1 MSHNA
6 LTLATSLFLQLG
18 ACTMSLCAGL
28 ERRGHAPLRALLAVA
43 VFYAGELLQEPLRR
57 MAMGSSMPLLMLTFA
72 ITLTT
77 TCVAVLLVWRISP
90 WQALFCCTAGYIA
103 QNLISGTSD
112 LIDTLVC
119 AAGRPELPW
128 SSTLLM
134 GCLLVY
140 PLYLWLFVRLVRRHN
155 LADISEPQIILVA
168 LAVVATVIGLDVV
181 VKSLGASTL
190 GLEAYL
196 MARLAHGVLC
206 GFTLF
211 SEQKILAARQ
221 LATEREVERRMAAER
236 ERQYQLSRKNIDA
249 INVKCH
255 DIKHQIR
262 SLADGERVADGRALE
277 DLAAEIAI
285 YDSTV
290 KTENPA
296 LDVILTEKGLV
307 CSGEKITLAV
317 IADGR
322 ALECLEPQE
331 NLLALWKRA
340 GQRHRG
346 GARHRGARAAAHLAQ
361 RAALRHHVRHQ
372 RGEQL
377 RRGARLQGR
386 RARHDQGRRRQPRLW
401 HQEHARHRRA
411 PRRRPHLRL
420 RGRRLP
426 RGRPATGGVRREGHA
441 ACPPRGPSRLKGS

>member
-1 MSHNA
+1 MSFPPPLA
-6 LTLATSLFLQLG
+6 LVTSLFLQLA
-18 ACTMSLCAGL
+18 ACIMPLCAGL
-28 ERRGHAPLRALLAVA
+28 ERRGGALRPLLGAG

-57 MAMGSSMPLLMLTFA
+57 MALGTNMPLLMVTFA
-72 ITLTT
+72 ITLLTAF
-77 TCVAVLLVWRISP
+77 VAVLLVWRISP
-90 WQALFCCTAGYIA
+90 WQALFCCTAGYIG
-103 QNLISGTSD
+103 QNLISGTCN
-112 LIDTLVC
+112 LMDTLVV
-119 AAGRPELPW
+119 AAGGVVPPW
-128 SSTLLM
+128 PTTLLAAVA
-134 GCLLVY
+134 LVY
-140 PLYLWLFVRLVRRHN
+140 PLYLWLFVRQIRRHG

-168 LAVVATVIGLDVV
+168 LVVVATVIGLDVV
-181 VKSLGASTL
+181 VKSLGTAGV

-211 SEQKILAARQ
+211 SEQKILSARQ

-262 SLADGERVADGRALE
+262 SLAGSGRVADGRALE

-285 YDSTV
+285 YDSAV

-331 NLLALWKRA
+331 IYSLFGNALDNA
-340 GQRHRG
+340 IEAVRG
-346 GARHRGARAAAHLAQ
+346 I
-361 RAALRHHVRHQ
+361 
-372 RGEQL
+372 EE
-377 RRGARLQGR
+377 
-386 RARHDQGRRRQPRLW
+386 P
-401 HQEHARHRRA
+401 E
-411 PRRRPHLRL
+411 
-420 RGRRLP
+420 RRLISLNVRRSGTMCVINVENSCDAAP
-426 RGRPATGGVRREGHA
+426 AFRDGMPVTTKANAGSHGFGTRSMRGIVERHGGVLTFGCEDGIFHVDA
-441 ACPPRGPSRLKGS
+441 LLPVA

>member
-6 LTLATSLFLQLG
+6 LALATSLFLQLG
-18 ACTMSLCAGL
+18 ACTVPLCAGL
-28 ERRGHAPLRALLAVA
+28 ERRGHALLRALLAVA

-77 TCVAVLLVWRISP
+77 TCVAVLLVWRVSP

-103 QNLISGTSD
+103 QNLISGTSN

-140 PLYLWLFVRLVRRHN
+140 PLYLWLFVRLVRRHS

-262 SLADGERVADGRALE
+262 SLADGGRVADGRALE

-290 KTENPA
+290 KTGNPA

-331 NLLALWKRA
+331 IYSLFGNALDNA
-340 GQRHRG
+340 IEAVRG
-346 GARHRGARAAAHLAQ
+346 I
-361 RAALRHHVRHQ
+361 
-372 RGEQL
+372 GE
-377 RRGARLQGR
+377 
-386 RARHDQGRRRQPRLW
+386 P
-401 HQEHARHRRA
+401 E
-411 PRRRPHLRL
+411 
-420 RGRRLP
+420 RRLVSLN
-426 RGRPATGGVRREGHA
+426 VRRSGTMCVINVENSCDVAPAFRDGLPVTTKADAGSHGFGTRSM
-441 ACPPRGPSRLKGS
+441 RGIVERHGGILSFGCEDGVFHVDALLPVA

>member
-6 LTLATSLFLQLG
+6 LALATSLFLQLG
-18 ACTMSLCAGL
+18 ACTVPLCAGL
-28 ERRGHAPLRALLAVA
+28 ERRGHALLRALLAVA

-77 TCVAVLLVWRISP
+77 TCVAVLLVWRVSP

-103 QNLISGTSD
+103 QNLISGTSN

-140 PLYLWLFVRLVRRHN
+140 PLYLWLFVRLVRRHS

-262 SLADGERVADGRALE
+262 SLADGGRVADGRALE
-277 DLAAEIAI
+277 DLATEIAI

-290 KTENPA
+290 KTGNPA

-331 NLLALWKRA
+331 IYSLFGNALDNA
-340 GQRHRG
+340 IEAVRG
-346 GARHRGARAAAHLAQ
+346 I
-361 RAALRHHVRHQ
+361 
-372 RGEQL
+372 GE
-377 RRGARLQGR
+377 
-386 RARHDQGRRRQPRLW
+386 P
-401 HQEHARHRRA
+401 E
-411 PRRRPHLRL
+411 
-420 RGRRLP
+420 RRLVSLNVRRSGTMCVINVENSCDVAP
-426 RGRPATGGVRREGHA
+426 AFRDGLPVTTKADAGSHGFGTRSMRGIVERHGGVLSFGCEDGVFHVDA
-441 ACPPRGPSRLKGS
+441 LLPMA

>member
-6 LTLATSLFLQLG
+6 LALATSLFLQLG
-18 ACTMSLCAGL
+18 ACTVPLCAGL
-28 ERRGHAPLRALLAVA
+28 ERRGHALLRALLAVA

-77 TCVAVLLVWRISP
+77 TCVAVLLVWRVSP

-103 QNLISGTSD
+103 QNLISGTSN

-140 PLYLWLFVRLVRRHN
+140 PLYLWLFVRLVRRHS

-262 SLADGERVADGRALE
+262 SLADGGRVADGRALE

-290 KTENPA
+290 KTGNPA

-331 NLLALWKRA
+331 IYSLFGNALDNAIEAVRGIGEPERHLVSLNVRRSGTMCVINVENSCDVAPAFRDGLPVTTKADA
-340 GQRHRG
+340 GSHGFGTRSMRGIVERH
-346 GARHRGARAAAHLAQ
+346 
-361 RAALRHHVRHQ
+361 
-372 RGEQL
+372 
-377 RRGARLQGR
+377 
-386 RARHDQGRRRQPRLW
+386 
-401 HQEHARHRRA
+401 
-411 PRRRPHLRL
+411 
-420 RGRRLP
+420 
-426 RGRPATGGVRREGHA
+426 GGVLTFGCEDGVFHVDA
-441 ACPPRGPSRLKGS
+441 LLPVA

>member
-6 LTLATSLFLQLG
+6 LALATSLFLQLG
-18 ACTMSLCAGL
+18 ACTVPLCAGL
-28 ERRGHAPLRALLAVA
+28 ERRDHAPLRALLAVA

-77 TCVAVLLVWRISP
+77 TCVAVLLVWRVSP

-103 QNLISGTSD
+103 QNLISGTSN

-140 PLYLWLFVRLVRRHN
+140 PLYLWLFVRLVRRHS

-255 DIKHQIR
+255 DIKHQIL
-262 SLADGERVADGRALE
+262 SLADGGRVADGRALE
-277 DLAAEIAI
+277 DLASEIAI
-285 YDSTV
+285 YDSAV

-317 IADGR
+317 IADGC

-331 NLLALWKRA
+331 IYSLFGNALDNA
-340 GQRHRG
+340 IEAVRG
-346 GARHRGARAAAHLAQ
+346 I
-361 RAALRHHVRHQ
+361 
-372 RGEQL
+372 EE
-377 RRGARLQGR
+377 
-386 RARHDQGRRRQPRLW
+386 P
-401 HQEHARHRRA
+401 E
-411 PRRRPHLRL
+411 
-420 RGRRLP
+420 RRLISLNVRRSGTMCVINVENSCDAAP
-426 RGRPATGGVRREGHA
+426 AFRDGVPVTTKADAGSHGFGTRSMRGIVERHGGVLTFGCEDGIFHVDA
-441 ACPPRGPSRLKGS
+441 LLPVA

>member
-6 LTLATSLFLQLG
+6 LALATSLFLQLG
-18 ACTMSLCAGL
+18 ACTVPLCAGL

-57 MAMGSSMPLLMLTFA
+57 MAMGSNMPLLMLTFA

-77 TCVAVLLVWRISP
+77 TCVAVLLVWRVSP

-103 QNLISGTSD
+103 QNLISGTSN

-140 PLYLWLFVRLVRRHN
+140 PLYLWLFVRLVRRHS

-262 SLADGERVADGRALE
+262 SLADGGRVADGRALE

-290 KTENPA
+290 KTGNPA

-331 NLLALWKRA
+331 IYSLFGNALDNA
-340 GQRHRG
+340 IEAVRG
-346 GARHRGARAAAHLAQ
+346 I
-361 RAALRHHVRHQ
+361 
-372 RGEQL
+372 EE
-377 RRGARLQGR
+377 
-386 RARHDQGRRRQPRLW
+386 P
-401 HQEHARHRRA
+401 E
-411 PRRRPHLRL
+411 
-420 RGRRLP
+420 RRLISLNVRRSGTMCVINVENSCDVAP
-426 RGRPATGGVRREGHA
+426 AFRDGLPVTTKADAGSHGFGTRSMRGIVERHGGVLTFGCEDGIFHVDA
-441 ACPPRGPSRLKGS
+441 LLPVA

>member
-6 LTLATSLFLQLG
+6 LALATSLFLQLG
-18 ACTMSLCAGL
+18 ACTVPLCAGL
-28 ERRGHAPLRALLAVA
+28 ERRGHALLRALLAVA

-77 TCVAVLLVWRISP
+77 TCVAVLLVWRVSP

-103 QNLISGTSD
+103 QNLISGTSN

-140 PLYLWLFVRLVRRHN
+140 PLYLWLFVRLVRRHS

-262 SLADGERVADGRALE
+262 SLADGGRVADGRALE

-290 KTENPA
+290 KTGNPA

-331 NLLALWKRA
+331 IYSLFGNALDNA
-340 GQRHRG
+340 IEAVRG
-346 GARHRGARAAAHLAQ
+346 I
-361 RAALRHHVRHQ
+361 
-372 RGEQL
+372 GE
-377 RRGARLQGR
+377 
-386 RARHDQGRRRQPRLW
+386 P
-401 HQEHARHRRA
+401 E
-411 PRRRPHLRL
+411 
-420 RGRRLP
+420 RRLVSLNVRRSGTMCVINVENSCDVAP
-426 RGRPATGGVRREGHA
+426 AFRDGLPVTTKADAGSHGFGTRSMRGIVERHGGVLSFGCEDGIFHVDA
-441 ACPPRGPSRLKGS
+441 LLPVA

>member
-6 LTLATSLFLQLG
+6 LALATSLFLQLG
-18 ACTMSLCAGL
+18 ACTVPLCAGL
-28 ERRGHAPLRALLAVA
+28 ERRGHAVLRALLAVA

-77 TCVAVLLVWRISP
+77 TCVAVLLVWRVSP

-103 QNLISGTSD
+103 QNLISGTSN

-140 PLYLWLFVRLVRRHN
+140 PLYLWLFVRLVRRHS

-262 SLADGERVADGRALE
+262 SLADGGRVADGRALE

-290 KTENPA
+290 KTGNPA

-331 NLLALWKRA
+331 IYSLFGNALDNA
-340 GQRHRG
+340 IEAVRG
-346 GARHRGARAAAHLAQ
+346 I
-361 RAALRHHVRHQ
+361 
-372 RGEQL
+372 GE
-377 RRGARLQGR
+377 
-386 RARHDQGRRRQPRLW
+386 P
-401 HQEHARHRRA
+401 E
-411 PRRRPHLRL
+411 
-420 RGRRLP
+420 RRLVSLNVRRSGTMCVINVENSCDVAP
-426 RGRPATGGVRREGHA
+426 AFRDGLPVTTKADAGSHGFGTRSMRGIVERHGGVLSFGCEDGVFHVDA
-441 ACPPRGPSRLKGS
+441 LLPMA

>member
-6 LTLATSLFLQLG
+6 LALATSLFLQLG
-18 ACTMSLCAGL
+18 ACTVPLCAGL
-28 ERRGHAPLRALLAVA
+28 ERRGHALLRALLAVA

-77 TCVAVLLVWRISP
+77 TCVAVLLVWRVSP

-103 QNLISGTSD
+103 QNLISGTSN
-112 LIDTLVC
+112 LIDTLAC

-140 PLYLWLFVRLVRRHN
+140 PLYLWLFVRLVRRHS

-262 SLADGERVADGRALE
+262 SLADGGRVADGRALE

-290 KTENPA
+290 KTGNPA

-331 NLLALWKRA
+331 IYSLFGNALDNA
-340 GQRHRG
+340 IEAVRG
-346 GARHRGARAAAHLAQ
+346 I
-361 RAALRHHVRHQ
+361 
-372 RGEQL
+372 GE
-377 RRGARLQGR
+377 
-386 RARHDQGRRRQPRLW
+386 P
-401 HQEHARHRRA
+401 E
-411 PRRRPHLRL
+411 
-420 RGRRLP
+420 RRLVSLNVRRSGTMCVINVENSCDVAP
-426 RGRPATGGVRREGHA
+426 AFRDGLPVTTKADAGSHGFGTRSMRGIVERHGGVLSFGCEDGVFHVDA
-441 ACPPRGPSRLKGS
+441 LLPMA

>member
-6 LTLATSLFLQLG
+6 LALATSLFLQLG
-18 ACTMSLCAGL
+18 ACTVPLCAGL
-28 ERRGHAPLRALLAVA
+28 ERRGHALLRALLAVA

-77 TCVAVLLVWRISP
+77 TCVAVLLVWRVSP

-103 QNLISGTSD
+103 QNLISGTSN

-119 AAGRPELPW
+119 AASWPELPW
-128 SSTLLM
+128 SSTLLV

-221 LATEREVERRMAAER
+221 LANEREVERRMAAER

-262 SLADGERVADGRALE
+262 SLADGGRVADGRALE
-277 DLAAEIAI
+277 DLASEIAI
-285 YDSTV
+285 YDSAV

-331 NLLALWKRA
+331 IYSLFGNALDNA
-340 GQRHRG
+340 IEAVRG
-346 GARHRGARAAAHLAQ
+346 I
-361 RAALRHHVRHQ
+361 
-372 RGEQL
+372 EE
-377 RRGARLQGR
+377 
-386 RARHDQGRRRQPRLW
+386 P
-401 HQEHARHRRA
+401 E
-411 PRRRPHLRL
+411 
-420 RGRRLP
+420 RRLISLNVRRSGTMCVINVENSCDAAP
-426 RGRPATGGVRREGHA
+426 AFRDGVPVTTKADAGSHGFGTRSMRGIVERHGGVISFGCEDGIFHVDA
-441 ACPPRGPSRLKGS
+441 LLPVA

>member
-6 LTLATSLFLQLG
+6 LALATSLFLQLG
-18 ACTMSLCAGL
+18 ACTVPLCAGL
-28 ERRGHAPLRALLAVA
+28 ERRGHALLRALLAVA

-77 TCVAVLLVWRISP
+77 TCVAVLLVWRVSP

-103 QNLISGTSD
+103 QNLISGTSN

-140 PLYLWLFVRLVRRHN
+140 PLYLWLFVRLVRRHS

-262 SLADGERVADGRALE
+262 SLADGGRVADGRALE

-290 KTENPA
+290 KTGNPA

-331 NLLALWKRA
+331 IYSLFGNALDNA
-340 GQRHRG
+340 IEAVRG
-346 GARHRGARAAAHLAQ
+346 I
-361 RAALRHHVRHQ
+361 
-372 RGEQL
+372 GE
-377 RRGARLQGR
+377 
-386 RARHDQGRRRQPRLW
+386 P
-401 HQEHARHRRA
+401 E
-411 PRRRPHLRL
+411 
-420 RGRRLP
+420 RRLVSLNVRRSGTMCVINVENSCDVAP
-426 RGRPATGGVRREGHA
+426 AFRDGLPVTTKADASSHGFGTRSMRGIVERHGGVLSFGCEDGVFHVDA
-441 ACPPRGPSRLKGS
+441 LLPMA

>member
-6 LTLATSLFLQLG
+6 LALATSLFLQLG
-18 ACTMSLCAGL
+18 ACTVPLCAGL
-28 ERRGHAPLRALLAVA
+28 ERRGHALLRALLTVA

-77 TCVAVLLVWRISP
+77 TCVAVLLVWRVSP

-103 QNLISGTSD
+103 QNLISGTSN

-140 PLYLWLFVRLVRRHN
+140 PLYLWLFVRLVRRHS

-262 SLADGERVADGRALE
+262 SLADGGRVADGRALE

-290 KTENPA
+290 KTGNPA

-331 NLLALWKRA
+331 IYSLFGNALDNAIEAVRGIEEPERRLISLNVRRSGTMCVINVENSCDAAPAFRDGVPVTTKADA
-340 GQRHRG
+340 GSHGFGTRSMRG
-346 GARHRGARAAAHLAQ
+346 I
-361 RAALRHHVRHQ
+361 V
-372 RGEQL
+372 E
-377 RRGARLQGR
+377 
-386 RARHDQGRRRQPRLW
+386 RHDGVLTFGCEDGIF
-401 HQEHARHRRA
+401 HVDA
-411 PRRRPHLRL
+411 L
-420 RGRRLP
+420 LP
-426 RGRPATGGVRREGHA
+426 VA
-441 ACPPRGPSRLKGS
+441 

>member
-6 LTLATSLFLQLG
+6 LALATSLFLQLG
-18 ACTMSLCAGL
+18 ACTVPLCAGL

-77 TCVAVLLVWRISP
+77 TCVAVLLVWRVSP

-103 QNLISGTSD
+103 QNLISGTSN

-236 ERQYQLSRKNIDA
+236 ERQYLLSRKNIDA

-255 DIKHQIR
+255 DIKHQIH
-262 SLADGERVADGRALE
+262 SLADSGRVADGRALE
-277 DLAAEIAI
+277 DLASEIAI
-285 YDSTV
+285 YDSAV

-331 NLLALWKRA
+331 IYSLFGNALDNA
-340 GQRHRG
+340 IEAVRG
-346 GARHRGARAAAHLAQ
+346 I
-361 RAALRHHVRHQ
+361 
-372 RGEQL
+372 EE
-377 RRGARLQGR
+377 
-386 RARHDQGRRRQPRLW
+386 P
-401 HQEHARHRRA
+401 E
-411 PRRRPHLRL
+411 
-420 RGRRLP
+420 RRLISLNVRRSGTMCVINVENSCDAAP
-426 RGRPATGGVRREGHA
+426 AFRDGVPVTTKADASSHGFGTRSMRGIVERHGGVLTFGCEDGIFHVDA
-441 ACPPRGPSRLKGS
+441 LLPMA

>member
-6 LTLATSLFLQLG
+6 LALATSLFLQLG
-18 ACTMSLCAGL
+18 ACTVPLCAGL
-28 ERRGHAPLRALLAVA
+28 ERRDHAPLRALLAVA

-77 TCVAVLLVWRISP
+77 TCVAVLLVWRVSP
-90 WQALFCCTAGYIA
+90 WQAFFCCTAGYIA
-103 QNLISGTSD
+103 QNLISGTSN

-140 PLYLWLFVRLVRRHN
+140 PLYLWLFVRLVRRHS
-155 LADISEPQIILVA
+155 LADISEPQIILAA
-168 LAVVATVIGLDVV
+168 LVVVATVIGLDVV
-181 VKSLGASTL
+181 IKGLGAEVM
-190 GLEAYL
+190 GMEPYL

-211 SEQKILAARQ
+211 SEQKILATRQ

-255 DIKHQIR
+255 DIKHQIH
-262 SLADGERVADGRALE
+262 SLADSGRVADGRALE
-277 DLAAEIAI
+277 DLASEIAI
-285 YDSTV
+285 YDSAV

-331 NLLALWKRA
+331 IYSLFGNALDNA
-340 GQRHRG
+340 IEAVRG
-346 GARHRGARAAAHLAQ
+346 I
-361 RAALRHHVRHQ
+361 
-372 RGEQL
+372 EE
-377 RRGARLQGR
+377 
-386 RARHDQGRRRQPRLW
+386 P
-401 HQEHARHRRA
+401 E
-411 PRRRPHLRL
+411 
-420 RGRRLP
+420 RRLISLNVRRSGTMCVINVENSCDVAP
-426 RGRPATGGVRREGHA
+426 AFRDGLPVTTKADAGSHGFGTRSMRGIVERHGGVLSFGCEDGVFHVDA
-441 ACPPRGPSRLKGS
+441 LLPVA

>member
-6 LTLATSLFLQLG
+6 LALATSLFLQLG
-18 ACTMSLCAGL
+18 ACTVPLCAGL
-28 ERRGHAPLRALLAVA
+28 ERRGHALLRALLAVA

-77 TCVAVLLVWRISP
+77 TCVAVLLVWRVSP

-103 QNLISGTSD
+103 QNLISGTSN

-140 PLYLWLFVRLVRRHN
+140 PLYLWLFVRLVRRHS

-262 SLADGERVADGRALE
+262 SLADGGRVADGRALE

-290 KTENPA
+290 KTGNPA

-331 NLLALWKRA
+331 IYSLFGNALDNA
-340 GQRHRG
+340 IEAVRG
-346 GARHRGARAAAHLAQ
+346 I
-361 RAALRHHVRHQ
+361 
-372 RGEQL
+372 GE
-377 RRGARLQGR
+377 
-386 RARHDQGRRRQPRLW
+386 P
-401 HQEHARHRRA
+401 E
-411 PRRRPHLRL
+411 
-420 RGRRLP
+420 RRLVSLNVRRSGTMCVINVENSCDVAP
-426 RGRPATGGVRREGHA
+426 AFRDGLPVTTKADAGSHGFGTRSMRGIVERHGGVLTFGCEDGVFHVDA
-441 ACPPRGPSRLKGS
+441 LLPVA

>member
-6 LTLATSLFLQLG
+6 LALATSLFLQLG
-18 ACTMSLCAGL
+18 ACTVPLCAGL
-28 ERRGHAPLRALLAVA
+28 ERRGHALLRALLAVA
-43 VFYAGELLQEPLRR
+43 VFYAGKLLQEPLRR

-77 TCVAVLLVWRISP
+77 TCVAVLLVWRVSP

-103 QNLISGTSD
+103 QNLISGTSN

-140 PLYLWLFVRLVRRHN
+140 PFYLWLFVRLVRRHS

-262 SLADGERVADGRALE
+262 SLADGGRVADGRALE

-290 KTENPA
+290 KTGNPA

-331 NLLALWKRA
+331 IYSLFGNALDNA
-340 GQRHRG
+340 IVAARG
-346 GARHRGARAAAHLAQ
+346 I
-361 RAALRHHVRHQ
+361 
-372 RGEQL
+372 EE
-377 RRGARLQGR
+377 
-386 RARHDQGRRRQPRLW
+386 P
-401 HQEHARHRRA
+401 E
-411 PRRRPHLRL
+411 
-420 RGRRLP
+420 RRLISLNVRRSGTMCVINVENSCDAAP
-426 RGRPATGGVRREGHA
+426 AFRDGVPVTTKADAGSHGFGTRSMRGIVERHGGVLTFGCEDGIFHVDA
-441 ACPPRGPSRLKGS
+441 LLPMA

>member
-6 LTLATSLFLQLG
+6 LALATSLFLQLG
-18 ACTMSLCAGL
+18 ACTVPLCAGL
-28 ERRGHAPLRALLAVA
+28 ERRGHALLRALLAVA

-77 TCVAVLLVWRISP
+77 TCVAVLLVWRVSP

-103 QNLISGTSD
+103 QNLISGTSS

-140 PLYLWLFVRLVRRHN
+140 PLYLWLFVRLVRRHS

-262 SLADGERVADGRALE
+262 SLADGGRVADGRALE

-290 KTENPA
+290 KTGNPA

-331 NLLALWKRA
+331 IYSLFGNALDNA
-340 GQRHRG
+340 IEAVRG
-346 GARHRGARAAAHLAQ
+346 I
-361 RAALRHHVRHQ
+361 
-372 RGEQL
+372 GE
-377 RRGARLQGR
+377 
-386 RARHDQGRRRQPRLW
+386 P
-401 HQEHARHRRA
+401 E
-411 PRRRPHLRL
+411 
-420 RGRRLP
+420 RRLVSLN
-426 RGRPATGGVRREGHA
+426 VRRSGTMCVINVENSCDVAPAFRDGLPVTTKADAGSHGFGTRSM
-441 ACPPRGPSRLKGS
+441 RGIVERHGGILSFGCEDGVFHVDALLPVA

>member
-6 LTLATSLFLQLG
+6 LALATSLFLQLE
-18 ACTMSLCAGL
+18 ACTVPLCAGL

-77 TCVAVLLVWRISP
+77 TCVAVLLVWRVSP

-103 QNLISGTSD
+103 QNLISGTSN

-255 DIKHQIR
+255 DIKHQIH
-262 SLADGERVADGRALE
+262 SLADSGRVADGRALE

-331 NLLALWKRA
+331 IYSLFGNALDNA
-340 GQRHRG
+340 IEAVRG
-346 GARHRGARAAAHLAQ
+346 I
-361 RAALRHHVRHQ
+361 
-372 RGEQL
+372 EE
-377 RRGARLQGR
+377 
-386 RARHDQGRRRQPRLW
+386 P
-401 HQEHARHRRA
+401 E
-411 PRRRPHLRL
+411 
-420 RGRRLP
+420 RRLISLNVRRSGTMCVINVENSCDAAP
-426 RGRPATGGVRREGHA
+426 AFRDGVPVTTKADAGSHGFGTRSMRGIVERHGGVLTFGCEDGIFHVDA
-441 ACPPRGPSRLKGS
+441 LLPVA

>member
-6 LTLATSLFLQLG
+6 LALATSLFLQLG
-18 ACTMSLCAGL
+18 ACTVPLCAGL

-77 TCVAVLLVWRISP
+77 TCVAVLLVWRVSP

-103 QNLISGTSD
+103 QNLISGTSN

-140 PLYLWLFVRLVRRHN
+140 PLYLWLFVRLVRQHN
-155 LADISEPQIILVA
+155 LTDISEPQIILVA

-262 SLADGERVADGRALE
+262 SLADGGRVADGRALE
-277 DLAAEIAI
+277 DLASEIAI
-285 YDSTV
+285 YDSAV

-331 NLLALWKRA
+331 IYSLFGNALDNA
-340 GQRHRG
+340 IETVRG
-346 GARHRGARAAAHLAQ
+346 I
-361 RAALRHHVRHQ
+361 
-372 RGEQL
+372 EE
-377 RRGARLQGR
+377 
-386 RARHDQGRRRQPRLW
+386 P
-401 HQEHARHRRA
+401 E
-411 PRRRPHLRL
+411 
-420 RGRRLP
+420 RRLISLNVRRSGTMCVINVENSCDAAP
-426 RGRPATGGVRREGHA
+426 AFRDGVPVTTKADAGSHGFGTRNMRGIVERHGGVLTFGCEDGVFHVDA
-441 ACPPRGPSRLKGS
+441 LLPVA

>member
-6 LTLATSLFLQLG
+6 LALAASLFLQLG
-18 ACTMSLCAGL
+18 ACTVPLCAGL
-28 ERRGHAPLRALLAVA
+28 ERRGHALLRALLAVA

-77 TCVAVLLVWRISP
+77 TCVAVLLVWRVSP

-103 QNLISGTSD
+103 QNLISGTSN

-262 SLADGERVADGRALE
+262 SLADGGRVADGRALE

-290 KTENPA
+290 KTGNPA

-331 NLLALWKRA
+331 IYSLFGNALDNA
-340 GQRHRG
+340 IEAVRG
-346 GARHRGARAAAHLAQ
+346 I
-361 RAALRHHVRHQ
+361 
-372 RGEQL
+372 GE
-377 RRGARLQGR
+377 
-386 RARHDQGRRRQPRLW
+386 P
-401 HQEHARHRRA
+401 E
-411 PRRRPHLRL
+411 
-420 RGRRLP
+420 RRLVSLNVRRSGTMCVINVENSCDVAP
-426 RGRPATGGVRREGHA
+426 AFRDGLPVTTKADAGSHGFGTRSMRGIVERHGGVLSFGCEDGVFHVDA
-441 ACPPRGPSRLKGS
+441 LLPVA

>member
-6 LTLATSLFLQLG
+6 LALATSLFLQLG
-18 ACTMSLCAGL
+18 ACAVPLCAGL

-77 TCVAVLLVWRISP
+77 TCVAVLLVWRVSP

-103 QNLISGTSD
+103 QNLISGTTN

-168 LAVVATVIGLDVV
+168 LVVVATVIGLDVV
-181 VKSLGASTL
+181 VKGLGATTA
-190 GLEAYL
+190 GLEPYL

-206 GFTLF
+206 GFTLYA
-211 SEQKILAARQ
+211 EQKILAARQ

-255 DIKHQIR
+255 DIKNQIR
-262 SLADGERVADGRALE
+262 SLADGGRVANGRSLE
-277 DLAAEIAI
+277 DLASEIAI
-285 YDSTV
+285 YDSAV

-331 NLLALWKRA
+331 IYSLFGNALDNA
-340 GQRHRG
+340 IEAVRG
-346 GARHRGARAAAHLAQ
+346 I
-361 RAALRHHVRHQ
+361 
-372 RGEQL
+372 EE
-377 RRGARLQGR
+377 
-386 RARHDQGRRRQPRLW
+386 P
-401 HQEHARHRRA
+401 E
-411 PRRRPHLRL
+411 
-420 RGRRLP
+420 RRLISLNVRRSGTMCVINVENSCDAAP
-426 RGRPATGGVRREGHA
+426 AFRDGLPVTTKADAGSHGFGTRSMRGIVERHGGVLTFGCEDGIFHVDA
-441 ACPPRGPSRLKGS
+441 LLPVA

>member
-1 MSHNA
+1 
-6 LTLATSLFLQLG
+6 
-18 ACTMSLCAGL
+18 
-28 ERRGHAPLRALLAVA
+28 
-43 VFYAGELLQEPLRR
+43 
-57 MAMGSSMPLLMLTFA
+57 
-72 ITLTT
+72 
-77 TCVAVLLVWRISP
+77 
-90 WQALFCCTAGYIA
+90 
-103 QNLISGTSD
+103 
-112 LIDTLVC
+112 
-119 AAGRPELPW
+119 
-128 SSTLLM
+128 M

-140 PLYLWLFVRLVRRHN
+140 PLYLWLFVRLVRRHS

-262 SLADGERVADGRALE
+262 SLADGGRVADGRALE

-285 YDSTV
+285 YDSTS
-290 KTENPA
+290 KTGNPA

-331 NLLALWKRA
+331 IYSLFGNALDNA
-340 GQRHRG
+340 IEAVRG
-346 GARHRGARAAAHLAQ
+346 I
-361 RAALRHHVRHQ
+361 
-372 RGEQL
+372 GE
-377 RRGARLQGR
+377 
-386 RARHDQGRRRQPRLW
+386 P
-401 HQEHARHRRA
+401 E
-411 PRRRPHLRL
+411 
-420 RGRRLP
+420 RRLVSLKVRRSGTMCVINVENSCDVAP
-426 RGRPATGGVRREGHA
+426 AFRDGLPQTTKTDAGSHGFGTRSMRGIVERHGGVLSFGCEDGIFHVDA
-441 ACPPRGPSRLKGS
+441 LLPMA

>member
-6 LTLATSLFLQLG
+6 LALATSLFLQLG
-18 ACTMSLCAGL
+18 ACTVPLCAGL

-77 TCVAVLLVWRISP
+77 TCVAVLLVWRVSP

-103 QNLISGTSD
+103 QNLISGTSN

-262 SLADGERVADGRALE
+262 SLADGGRMADGRALE
-277 DLAAEIAI
+277 DLASEIAI
-285 YDSTV
+285 YDSAV
-290 KTENPA
+290 KTGNPA

-331 NLLALWKRA
+331 IYSLFGNALDNA
-340 GQRHRG
+340 IEAVRG
-346 GARHRGARAAAHLAQ
+346 I
-361 RAALRHHVRHQ
+361 
-372 RGEQL
+372 GE
-377 RRGARLQGR
+377 
-386 RARHDQGRRRQPRLW
+386 P
-401 HQEHARHRRA
+401 E
-411 PRRRPHLRL
+411 
-420 RGRRLP
+420 RRLVSLNV
-426 RGRPATGGVRREGHA
+426 RRSGTMCVINVENSCDVAPAFRDGLPVTTKADAGSHGFGTRSMHGIVERHGGVLSFGCEDGIFHVDA
-441 ACPPRGPSRLKGS
+441 LLPMA

>member
-6 LTLATSLFLQLG
+6 LALATSLFLQLG
-18 ACTMSLCAGL
+18 ACTVPLCAGL
-28 ERRGHAPLRALLAVA
+28 ERRGHALLRALLAVA

-77 TCVAVLLVWRISP
+77 TCVAVLLVWRVSP

-103 QNLISGTSD
+103 QNLISGTSN

-255 DIKHQIR
+255 DIKHQIH
-262 SLADGERVADGRALE
+262 SLADSGRVADGRALE
-277 DLAAEIAI
+277 DLASEIAI
-285 YDSTV
+285 YDSAV

-331 NLLALWKRA
+331 IYSLFGNALDNA
-340 GQRHRG
+340 IEAVRG
-346 GARHRGARAAAHLAQ
+346 I
-361 RAALRHHVRHQ
+361 
-372 RGEQL
+372 EE
-377 RRGARLQGR
+377 
-386 RARHDQGRRRQPRLW
+386 P
-401 HQEHARHRRA
+401 E
-411 PRRRPHLRL
+411 
-420 RGRRLP
+420 RRLISLNVRRSGTMCVINVENSCDAAP
-426 RGRPATGGVRREGHA
+426 AFRDGVPVTTKADAGSHGFGTRSMRGIVERHGGVLSFGCEDGIFHVDA
-441 ACPPRGPSRLKGS
+441 LLPVA

>member
-6 LTLATSLFLQLG
+6 LTLATSLFLQLE
-18 ACTMSLCAGL
+18 ACTVPLCAGL

-77 TCVAVLLVWRISP
+77 TCVAVLLVWRVSP

-103 QNLISGTSD
+103 QNLISGTSN

-255 DIKHQIR
+255 DIKHQIH
-262 SLADGERVADGRALE
+262 SLADSGRVADGRALE

-331 NLLALWKRA
+331 IYSLFGNALDNA
-340 GQRHRG
+340 IEAVRG
-346 GARHRGARAAAHLAQ
+346 I
-361 RAALRHHVRHQ
+361 
-372 RGEQL
+372 EE
-377 RRGARLQGR
+377 
-386 RARHDQGRRRQPRLW
+386 P
-401 HQEHARHRRA
+401 E
-411 PRRRPHLRL
+411 
-420 RGRRLP
+420 RRLISLNVRRSGTMCVINVENSCDAAP
-426 RGRPATGGVRREGHA
+426 AFRDGVPVTTKADAGSHGFGTRSMRGIVERHGGVLTFGCEDGIFHVDA
-441 ACPPRGPSRLKGS
+441 LLPVA

>member
-6 LTLATSLFLQLG
+6 LALATSLFLQLG
-18 ACTMSLCAGL
+18 ACTVPLCAGL
-28 ERRGHAPLRALLAVA
+28 ERRGHALLRALLAVA

-57 MAMGSSMPLLMLTFA
+57 IAMGSSMPLLMLTFA

-77 TCVAVLLVWRISP
+77 TCVAVLLVWRVSP

-103 QNLISGTSD
+103 QNLISGTSN

-128 SSTLLM
+128 SSTLLV

-140 PLYLWLFVRLVRRHN
+140 PLYLWLFVRLVRRHS

-262 SLADGERVADGRALE
+262 SLADGGRVADGRALE

-290 KTENPA
+290 KTGNPA

-331 NLLALWKRA
+331 IYSLFGNALDNA
-340 GQRHRG
+340 IEAVRG
-346 GARHRGARAAAHLAQ
+346 I
-361 RAALRHHVRHQ
+361 
-372 RGEQL
+372 GE
-377 RRGARLQGR
+377 
-386 RARHDQGRRRQPRLW
+386 P
-401 HQEHARHRRA
+401 E
-411 PRRRPHLRL
+411 
-420 RGRRLP
+420 RRLVSLNVRRSGTMCVINVENSCDVAP
-426 RGRPATGGVRREGHA
+426 AFRDGLPVTTKADAGSHGFGTRSMRGIVERHGGVLSFGCEDGVFHVDA
-441 ACPPRGPSRLKGS
+441 LLPVA

>member
-6 LTLATSLFLQLG
+6 LALATSLFLQLE
-18 ACTMSLCAGL
+18 ACTVPLCAGL

-43 VFYAGELLQEPLRR
+43 VFYAGELLQESLRR

-77 TCVAVLLVWRISP
+77 TCVAVLLVWRVSP

-103 QNLISGTSD
+103 QNLISGTSN

-140 PLYLWLFVRLVRRHN
+140 PFYLWLFVRLVRRHN

-168 LAVVATVIGLDVV
+168 LVVVATVIGLDVV
-181 VKSLGASTL
+181 VKGLGATTA
-190 GLEAYL
+190 GLEPYL

-262 SLADGERVADGRALE
+262 SLADGGRVAGGRALE
-277 DLAAEIAI
+277 DLASEIAI
-285 YDSTV
+285 YDSAV

-331 NLLALWKRA
+331 IYSLFGNALDNA
-340 GQRHRG
+340 IEAVRG
-346 GARHRGARAAAHLAQ
+346 I
-361 RAALRHHVRHQ
+361 
-372 RGEQL
+372 EE
-377 RRGARLQGR
+377 
-386 RARHDQGRRRQPRLW
+386 P
-401 HQEHARHRRA
+401 E
-411 PRRRPHLRL
+411 
-420 RGRRLP
+420 RRLISLNVRRSGTMCVINVENSCDAAP
-426 RGRPATGGVRREGHA
+426 AFRDGVPVTTKADAGSHGFGTRSMRGIVERHGGVISFGCEDGIFHVDA
-441 ACPPRGPSRLKGS
+441 LLPVA

>member
-6 LTLATSLFLQLG
+6 LALATSLFLQLG
-18 ACTMSLCAGL
+18 ACTVPLCAGL
-28 ERRGHAPLRALLAVA
+28 ERRGHALLRALLAVA

-77 TCVAVLLVWRISP
+77 TCVAVLLVWRVSP

-103 QNLISGTSD
+103 QNLISGTSN

-140 PLYLWLFVRLVRRHN
+140 PLYLWLFVRLVRRHS

-196 MARLAHGVLC
+196 MTRLAHGVLC

-262 SLADGERVADGRALE
+262 SLADGGRVADGRALE

-290 KTENPA
+290 KTGNPA

-331 NLLALWKRA
+331 IYSLFGNALDNA
-340 GQRHRG
+340 IEAVRG
-346 GARHRGARAAAHLAQ
+346 I
-361 RAALRHHVRHQ
+361 
-372 RGEQL
+372 GE
-377 RRGARLQGR
+377 
-386 RARHDQGRRRQPRLW
+386 P
-401 HQEHARHRRA
+401 E
-411 PRRRPHLRL
+411 
-420 RGRRLP
+420 RRLVSLNVRRSGTMCVINVENSCDVAP
-426 RGRPATGGVRREGHA
+426 AFRDGLPVTTKADAGSHGFGTRSMRGIVERHGGVLSFGCEDGVFHVDA
-441 ACPPRGPSRLKGS
+441 LLPMA

>member
-6 LTLATSLFLQLG
+6 LALATSLFLQLG
-18 ACTMSLCAGL
+18 ACTVPLCAGL
-28 ERRGHAPLRALLAVA
+28 ERRDHAPLRALLAVA

-77 TCVAVLLVWRISP
+77 TCVAVLLVWRVSP
-90 WQALFCCTAGYIA
+90 WQAFFCCTAGYIA
-103 QNLISGTSD
+103 QNLISGTSN

-140 PLYLWLFVRLVRRHN
+140 PLYLWLFVRLVRRHS
-155 LADISEPQIILVA
+155 LADISEPQIILAA
-168 LAVVATVIGLDVV
+168 LVVVATVIGLDVV
-181 VKSLGASTL
+181 IKGLGAEVM
-190 GLEAYL
+190 GMEPYL

-211 SEQKILAARQ
+211 SEQKILATRQ

-255 DIKHQIR
+255 DIKHQIH
-262 SLADGERVADGRALE
+262 SLADSGRVADGRALE
-277 DLAAEIAI
+277 DLASEIAI
-285 YDSTV
+285 YDSAV

-331 NLLALWKRA
+331 IYSLFGNALDNA
-340 GQRHRG
+340 IEAVRG
-346 GARHRGARAAAHLAQ
+346 I
-361 RAALRHHVRHQ
+361 
-372 RGEQL
+372 EE
-377 RRGARLQGR
+377 
-386 RARHDQGRRRQPRLW
+386 P
-401 HQEHARHRRA
+401 E
-411 PRRRPHLRL
+411 
-420 RGRRLP
+420 RRLISLNVRRSGTMCVINVENSCDVAP
-426 RGRPATGGVRREGHA
+426 AFRDGLPVTTKADADSHGFGTRSMRGIVERHGGVLSFGCEDGIFHVDA
-441 ACPPRGPSRLKGS
+441 LLPVA

>member
-6 LTLATSLFLQLG
+6 LALATSLFLQLG
-18 ACTMSLCAGL
+18 ACTVPLCAGL
-28 ERRGHAPLRALLAVA
+28 ERRGHALLRALLAVA

-77 TCVAVLLVWRISP
+77 TCVAVLLVWRVSP

-103 QNLISGTSD
+103 QNLISGTSN

-140 PLYLWLFVRLVRRHN
+140 PLYLWLFVRLVRRHS

-262 SLADGERVADGRALE
+262 SLADGGRVADGRALE

-290 KTENPA
+290 KTGNPA

-331 NLLALWKRA
+331 IYSLFGNALDNA
-340 GQRHRG
+340 IEAVRG
-346 GARHRGARAAAHLAQ
+346 I
-361 RAALRHHVRHQ
+361 
-372 RGEQL
+372 EE
-377 RRGARLQGR
+377 
-386 RARHDQGRRRQPRLW
+386 P
-401 HQEHARHRRA
+401 E
-411 PRRRPHLRL
+411 
-420 RGRRLP
+420 RRLISLNVRRSGTMCVINVENSCDAAP
-426 RGRPATGGVRREGHA
+426 AFRDGVPVTTKADAGSHGFGTRSMRGIVERHGGVLTFGCEDGIFHVDA
-441 ACPPRGPSRLKGS
+441 LLPMA

>member
-6 LTLATSLFLQLG
+6 LALATSLFLQLG
-18 ACTMSLCAGL
+18 ACTVPLCAGL
-28 ERRGHAPLRALLAVA
+28 ERRDHAPLRALLAVA

-77 TCVAVLLVWRISP
+77 TCVAVLLVWRVSP

-103 QNLISGTSD
+103 QNLISGTSN

-140 PLYLWLFVRLVRRHN
+140 PLYLWLFVRLVRRHS

-168 LAVVATVIGLDVV
+168 LAVVSTVIGLDVV

-255 DIKHQIR
+255 DIKHQIL
-262 SLADGERVADGRALE
+262 SLADGGRVADGRALE

-290 KTENPA
+290 KTGNPA

-331 NLLALWKRA
+331 IYSLFGNALDNA
-340 GQRHRG
+340 IEAVRG
-346 GARHRGARAAAHLAQ
+346 I
-361 RAALRHHVRHQ
+361 
-372 RGEQL
+372 EE
-377 RRGARLQGR
+377 
-386 RARHDQGRRRQPRLW
+386 P
-401 HQEHARHRRA
+401 E
-411 PRRRPHLRL
+411 
-420 RGRRLP
+420 RRLISLNVRRSGTMCVINVENSCDAAP
-426 RGRPATGGVRREGHA
+426 TFRDGAPVTTKADAGSHGFGTRSMRGIVERHGGVLTFGCEDGIFHVDA
-441 ACPPRGPSRLKGS
+441 LLPVA